1 MTQSAEGYTELR
13 KLMRE
18 RGVKRHD
25 LALWTGRSDVCIS
38 DRFSHGTWTLPEMY
52 IIMDKLHV
60 PYRKMHLLFPQGGM
74 WAGPLEDPPPTAE
87 QEFLTAARK
96 LFKEAAK

>member
-1 MTQSAEGYTELR
+1 MTQSTERYTELR

-18 RGVKRHD
+18 RGVRRHD

-38 DRFSHGTWTLPEMY
+38 DRFSHDTWTLPEMY
-52 IIMDKLHV
+52 IIMDRLHV

-87 QEFLTAARK
+87 QELCEAIRK
-96 LFKEAAK
+96 MVKEAAK

>member
-1 MTQSAEGYTELR
+1 MTQSTERYTELR
-13 KLMRE
+13 KLMRT
-18 RGVKRHD
+18 RGVRRHD

-60 PYRKMHLLFPQGGM
+60 PYSKMHLLFPQGGM
-74 WAGPLEDPPPTAE
+74 WAGPLEDPPQTAE
-87 QEFLTAARK
+87 QELCAAIRK
-96 LFKEAAK
+96 MVMEAVK